1 MSWVWYSR
9 MAPRMWGRTKSALKR
24 EKMRNISLAFL
35 AVPNWSLNLD
45 LSMRWNFDRR
55 KWLLDYVHD
64 KKYVSKSTKSD
75 LEVILASTRSMRS
88 S

>member
-1 MSWVWYSR
+1 

-64 KKYVSKSTKSD
+64 KKYHKYVSKSTKSD